1 MTTLSN
7 IAIVT
12 FFNITKFKR
21 GALLARSLKQQGMM
35 LKSAHSLAKAGQADE
50 ANLLLN
56 KWKLE
61 RACYKTAL
69 KIQGV

>member
-1 MTTLSN
+1 MSTLSN

-12 FFNITKFKR
+12 LFKISKFKR
-21 GALLARSLKQQGMM
+21 GALLARSLKQQNSM
-35 LKSAHSLAKAGQADE
+35 LKAARFLLSVGHTKGAR
-50 ANLLLN
+50 LLLD

-69 KIQGV
+69 KVQGV